1 MPQGFFWLGVDAG
14 GFKDGK
20 IIVMLRQIPHK

>member
-1 MPQGFFWLGVDAG
+1 MAQGFFWQDVDAG

-20 IIVMLRQIPHK
+20 IIVMPRQIPHK